1 MSRVHSGA
9 LAALLALAAAAP
21 AWGQPAPAIA
31 ATAPPIEAAA
41 WIEGRWVGEGLGGFV
56 EEVWSAPRGGQMV
69 GHFRMVRGNAPALY
83 ELLLIDRQA
92 GGLRMR
98 VKHFNPDFTG
108 WEARDGWQ
116 AFPLVSAAPNDLRFD
131 GLSMRLD
138 NGEMVITVRI
148 EENGAVRDETLR
160 LRRAPL

>member
-1 MSRVHSGA
+1 MSRACKGV
-9 LAALLALAAAAP
+9 LAVLLALAAAAP
-21 AWGQPAPAIA
+21 AWSRPAPATTA
-31 ATAPPIEAAA
+31 APSIEAAA
-41 WIEGRWVGEGLGGFV
+41 WIEGRWVGEGFGGYV

-69 GHFRMVRGNAPALY
+69 GHFRMVRGDAPAFY

-92 GGLRMR
+92 DGLRMR

-116 AFPLVSAAPNDLRFD
+116 AFPPVSAAPNDLRFD

-138 NGEMVITVRI
+138 DDEMVITVRI
-148 EENGAVRDETLR
+148 GENGAVRDETLR

>member
-1 MSRVHSGA
+1 LV
-9 LAALLALAAAAP
+9 LALAAAAP
-21 AWGQPAPAIA
+21 ARGQSVPVSA
-31 ATAPPIEAAA
+31 ATAPPVEAAA
-41 WIEGRWVGEGLGGFV
+41 WIEGRWIGEGFGGVV

-69 GHFRMVRGNAPALY
+69 GHFRMVRGDAPVFY
-83 ELLLIDRQA
+83 ELLLIDRQVE
-92 GGLRMR
+92 GLRMR

-108 WEARDGWQ
+108 WEERDRWQ
-116 AFPLVSAAPNDLRFD
+116 AFPPVSAAPNDLRFD

-148 EENGAVRDETLR
+148 DENGAVRDETLR